1 VSSQLR
7 LSRGHSTLTQYVV
20 FNTVQPKPAE
30 PPPPA
35 YPSLSRPTSPI
46 SSRFGFRAVLFGFD
60 SIRFDSWVV
69 VAYDDMYILRRSRT
83 LCCSS
88 SMTLMPLFP
97 FLFLGCT
104 QTLSTPSLWRNLAI
118 GMGACS
124 AGVVSKDIISP
135 AKNLSV
141 RRLHVNL

>member
-88 SMTLMPLFP
+88 SMTLMPLFLVCFFWVVHRRCLP
-97 FLFLGCT
+97 PVCGEIWRSGWVLARQVLFRKISYRLRKT
-104 QTLSTPSLWRNLAI
+104 FPS
-118 GMGACS
+118 
-124 AGVVSKDIISP
+124 VVSM
-135 AKNLSV
+135 
-141 RRLHVNL
+141 